1 MCNLY
6 NAFTIDSS
14 TPTSTPSL
22 KKHPL
27 HYYSRAANDTVF
39 NCYASRHT
47 LQGERLIRVDPSDRE
62 TVTCV
67 PSECVSV
74 RHFQIFIV
82 LLNLS
87 KLGTYRAAEVAIYKI
102 DEDTTNIVSSQMDV
116 VFSTYNNSQSLAS
129 TIHL

>member
-1 MCNLY
+1 M
-6 NAFTIDSS
+6 
-14 TPTSTPSL
+14 TPFS
-22 KKHPL
+22 
-27 HYYSRAANDTVF
+27 
-39 NCYASRHT
+39 
-47 LQGERLIRVDPSDRE
+47 
-62 TVTCV
+62 TVTRHITRSKVKGSFELIQATEKQSVCV

-74 RHFQIFIV
+74 RYFQIFIV